1 MDTAV
6 QEDTCQ
12 DGKVNSIYDAE
23 AKGRKPSIKEVA
35 YNIKILKKK
44 KTSIAWTDE
53 TYVPT

>member
-35 YNIKILKKK
+35 YSIKILKKK
-44 KTSIAWTDE
+44 NKHSLN
-53 TYVPT
+53 

>member
-35 YNIKILKKK
+35 YSIKILKK